1 MKTGTLF
8 FVPHPSSVVHRLLSI
23 VRTRMNPNNPI
34 CRSEEIV
41 AYLDGEL
48 DAASLARLEGHL
60 EDCSHCAAELREQ
73 KRLFQEL
80 SFALTDEPA
89 IEMPKNFVELVAARA
104 QSDMSGMRDREE
116 RRRALGLCLLLAV
129 VSFMLLGGT
138 ALRESVLAPLRAG
151 WKAFAA
157 LFSFLGHALYDAGAG
172 VAVLSRGLGG
182 RLLFESRGLGLLLLL
197 LFALALFTLARLI
210 VRYHRTRI
218 IE

>member
-1 MKTGTLF
+1 M
-8 FVPHPSSVVHRLLSI
+8 
-23 VRTRMNPNNPI
+23 
-34 CRSEEIV
+34 V

-60 EDCSHCAAELREQ
+60 GDCAWCAAELLEQ
-73 KRLFQEL
+73 RRLFQEL
-80 SFALTDEPA
+80 TFALTDEPA

-104 QSDMSGMRDREE
+104 QSDMSGVRDKGE
-116 RRRALGLCLLLAV
+116 RKRALLLCAALAAI
-129 VSFMLLGGT
+129 SFVLLGGT
-138 ALRESVLAPLRAG
+138 ALRESVLTPLISA
-151 WKAFAA
+151 WTAFAA
-157 LFSFLGHALYDAGAG
+157 LFSFLAHALYDAGAG

-182 RLLFESRGLGLLLLL
+182 RLLFESRAVGLLALL

>member
-1 MKTGTLF
+1 MKACPRVF
-8 FVPHPSSVVHRLLSI
+8 IHRLSPIVYGLSFGF
-23 VRTRMNPNNPI
+23 RTRMPPSSHS

-48 DAASLARLEGHL
+48 DGAALARLEEHL
-60 EDCSHCAAELREQ
+60 GDCKWCAAELREQ

-89 IEMPKNFVELVAARA
+89 LEMPKNFAEIVAARA
-104 QSDMSGMRDREE
+104 QSDLGGMREKGE
-116 RRRALGLCLLLAV
+116 RRRALGLCAGLGVA
-129 VSFMLLGGT
+129 SFMLLGGT
-138 ALRESVLAPLRAG
+138 ALRESVLAPLSGIWR
-151 WKAFAA
+151 AFAA

-182 RLLFESRGLGLLLLL
+182 RMLFESRGLGLLLLL

-210 VRYHRTRI
+210 IRYHRTRI
-218 IE
+218 LE